1 MTSFCTNLAFNQTK
15 LRVNLEE
22 GCVCPHVF
30 IQTHQNE
37 NYLHIYIYTSIYACM
52 AVLELFQSCLLFHTQ
67 QIIMLAE
74 GKFVIVHQENDYV

>member
-22 GCVCPHVF
+22 RCVCPHVF
-30 IQTHQNE
+30 IQTQNE
-37 NYLHIYIYTSIYACM
+37 NYVHIYIYTSICACM